1 MSDPFGAGRLTGL
14 AVGLAFGLVGAAV
27 CLNRW
32 NWRRQRRPGSPT
44 PVAGLALAA
53 ASALGIAITATT
65 RPAGTLLPG
74 LVVLAAAG
82 GLLRR
87 ARAAGPGGA
96 AGARAPGLAGA
107 AALALAG
114 ATVTAWSLA
123 ADDGL
128 ALGLWVVAAI
138 CVTGAL
144 LDDFD
149 RYRQR
154 QGLAPVLLAVSVAG
168 VYGTVPDVEAV
179 VVVVG
184 AALPI
189 ALLGWP
195 GPLAWPRSAAAQPP
209 PSLGGAGAFA
219 TAGLLV
225 WTVAAGGSARPG
237 SIVGGLACL
246 GLLALEPLSRRLGAL
261 GRSGASTAGT
271 LGAPPPLG
279 PGDRLGW
286 ALLTAQVVLV
296 AVAARVVGRTV
307 SAPAALLLAAAELAA
322 VLAAAVAVA
331 RLRGARRRAPPG
343 GDEISSG

>member
-1 MSDPFGAGRLTGL
+1 MSDPLGVGRLTGL
-14 AVGLAFGLVGAAV
+14 AVGLAFGLVAAAV
-27 CLNRW
+27 CGGLW
-32 NWRRQRRPGSPT
+32 NWRRRHRPGSPT

-82 GLLRR
+82 GMLRR
-87 ARAAGPGGA
+87 ARAAGARGA
-96 AGARAPGLAGA
+96 AGARALGLAGA

-114 ATVTAWSLA
+114 ATVTAWSLV
-123 ADDGL
+123 ADGGL
-128 ALGLWVVAAI
+128 ALGLWTVAAI

-144 LDDFD
+144 LHDFD
-149 RYRQR
+149 RHRRR
-154 QGLAPVLLAVSVAG
+154 QGLAPVLLAVSAAG
-168 VYGTVPDVEAV
+168 VYATIPDVEAA

-184 AALPI
+184 ATLPI

-209 PSLGGAGAFA
+209 PSLGEAGALA

-225 WTVAAGGSARPG
+225 WTVAAGGSTRPG

-246 GLLALEPLSRRLGAL
+246 GLLALEPLARRLGAL
-261 GRSGASTAGT
+261 GGDGASTAGT
-271 LGAPPPLG
+271 LGAPRPLG

-286 ALLTAQVVLV
+286 AVLAAQVALV

-307 SAPAALLLAAAELAA
+307 SAPLALLLAAAELGAI
-322 VLAAAVAVA
+322 LAAAVAVT
-331 RLRGARRRAPPG
+331 RLRAARRRAPPG
-343 GDEISSG
+343 GDEIPSG